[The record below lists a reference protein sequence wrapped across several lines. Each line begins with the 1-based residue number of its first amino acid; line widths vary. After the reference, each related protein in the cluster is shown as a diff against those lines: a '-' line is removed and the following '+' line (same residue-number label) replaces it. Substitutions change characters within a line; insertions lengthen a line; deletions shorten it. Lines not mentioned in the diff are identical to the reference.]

1 MEQNNISEAN
11 DKNIMPESSETSIDN
26 NTTEPQNDQINK
38 SNLNDKSET
47 DDNYIEE
54 SDDHLPRV
62 QEELDKLNYANE
74 SINNLELELEDSKKE
89 YARTIK
95 ESEEELKELEKK
107 LGSCVEKSRPYY
119 DARIE
124 LNEAKEKY
132 YIAKHRFE
140 TAQELYVAAKNIQL
154 YAEENLENFS
164 SIAKNDPNEKET
176 LIKILEI
183 AKNKVNDTEL
193 SKESSDI
200 EQINALKIYDEK
212 KNLVQQ
218 LEKDLKKNIEKSKK
232 YYELKSSLNK
242 ELRFLFT
249 KIEGLKSCLKEAKL
263 AYQQSLNNLELI
275 STEIHTQRQLTLSNR
290 TTNSS
295 NLSETMTS
303 NLETTNNNTSPS
315 ANKKNDNNNNN
326 NGESNLTNPNKLMSP
341 SSSSNLSSSS
351 SSSTS
356 SSLSI
361 SIANNKSNNNESK
374 ENDNATLTNTNNHN
388 EDFDVYFN
396 NATSSQ
402 YKNDILIRPKKI
414 SDKKIASRNNSQK
427 LSQQLI
433 SDEDIEN
440 IGLDIKLKMY
450 KDEIVTKRSTDEC
463 ITEGAAASVAVT
475 GQNSTKTSSSTTPPQ
490 SPSYQQK
497 IASSN
502 SQTPQTPS
510 SRPQFRVPTLA
521 FFAKK

>member
-1 MEQNNISEAN
+1 MDQENFSEIK
-11 DKNIMPESSETSIDN
+11 DKNIMPEPEASIVN
-26 NTTEPQNDQINK
+26 EPQSDQNSS
-38 SNLNDKSET
+38 SNLNDKSVIE
-47 DDNYIEE
+47 DNFIEE

-89 YARTIK
+89 YVRTIK
-95 ESEEELKELEKK
+95 DSEEELKELEKK

-119 DARIE
+119 EARIE

-140 TAQELYVAAKNIQL
+140 TAQELYVAAKNVQL

-164 SIAKNDPNEKET
+164 SNTKNDPKEKET

-183 AKNKVNDTEL
+183 AKMKVNDTEL
-193 SKESSDI
+193 SKQSSDI
-200 EQINALKIYDEK
+200 EQINALQIYEEK
-212 KNLVQQ
+212 KKIVEQF
-218 LEKDLKKNIEKSKK
+218 EKDLKKNIEKSKK
-232 YYELKSSLNK
+232 YYELKSNLNK

-275 STEIHTQRQLTLSNR
+275 STEIHAQRQSTLSNR

-295 NLSETMTS
+295 SLSDNMTS
-303 NLETTNNNTSPS
+303 NLETTTNNPSPS
-315 ANKKNDNNNNN
+315 ANNN
-326 NGESNLTNPNKLMSP
+326 EPTLTNPTKLTSP
-341 SSSSNLSSSS
+341 YSSSNLSSSS

-361 SIANNKSNNNESK
+361 SIANNKPNNSSNNNDNTNNE
-374 ENDNATLTNTNNHN
+374 DNATLTNNHN
-388 EDFDVYFN
+388 EDFDIYFN
-396 NATSSQ
+396 NASISQ
-402 YKNDILIRPKKI
+402 YKNEISIRPNKI

-433 SDEDIEN
+433 SDEDIQN

-450 KDEIVTKRSTDEC
+450 KHEIVTKRSTDEC
-463 ITEGAAASVAVT
+463 VVEATGTAASGVAN
-475 GQNSTKTSSSTTPPQ
+475 GQNSSTKTSSSTTPPQ

-497 IASSN
+497 IISNN